1 MLGVDPVRIKAAND
15 SFFELVAVS
24 AQSTVNGVSI
34 TRSGTTT
41 QTLEVL
47 YQVKLFNALGD
58 KLETIIGETTIIIG
72 QNTRALSTANL
83 GLPLA
88 GTYSYAEFSLVADGN
103 DYILADNFTTLLP

>member
-1 MLGVDPVRIKAAND
+1 MLGIDPVRIKAAND
-15 SFFELVAVS
+15 SSFELVAVG
-24 AQSTVNGVSI
+24 AQGTANGVSV

-58 KLETIIGETTIIIG
+58 KLETIIGETTIVAG

-83 GLPLA
+83 GLPSA
-88 GTYSYAEFSLVADGN
+88 GTYAYAEFSLVADGN
-103 DYILADNFTTLLP
+103 DYILSDDFTTLLP